1 MKVSVHFSAGACF
14 FAALL
19 IMILPVRW
27 WTGALLA
34 ATFHELCHLIAI
46 QLTGSQLTGIIVGPS
61 GSKIET
67 EVLSRGREVLCAA
80 AGPAGSMLF
89 AYIAQGFP
97 EASICAMVQSIYNLL
112 PVFPLDGGRVIRCL
126 LPYPMYRGIEV
137 FTLLMFSGLGLW
149 CAIQLKLGILGMI
162 PCCILAFR
170 SNNRKFPC
178 KET

>member
-1 MKVSVHFSAGACF
+1 MSISIG
-14 FAALL
+14 
-19 IMILPVRW
+19 M
-27 WTGALLA
+27 TGA
-34 ATFHELCHLIAI
+34 
-46 QLTGSQLTGIIVGPS
+46 
-61 GSKIET
+61 KIET
-67 EVLSRGREVLCAA
+67 LPMQRSREVLCAA

-89 AYIAQGFP
+89 AYFTQGFP

-112 PVFPLDGGRVIRCL
+112 PVFPLDGGRVARCL

-149 CAIQLKLGILGMI
+149 CAIQLKLGILGII